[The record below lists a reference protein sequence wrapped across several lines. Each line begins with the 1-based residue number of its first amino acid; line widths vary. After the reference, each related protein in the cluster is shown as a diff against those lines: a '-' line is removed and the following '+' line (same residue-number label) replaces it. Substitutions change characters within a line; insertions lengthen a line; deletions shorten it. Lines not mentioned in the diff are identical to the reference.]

1 MTVTEPS
8 FGEAAVF
15 WVCAILSV
23 AGGLGLIL
31 SRRAVHSALWVAL
44 TMISLA
50 ILYLAN
56 SAPFLGMVQIIVYTG
71 AVMMLF
77 LFVLMVVGVDSSDSL
92 VETLRGQRVAGILL
106 AVGFGI
112 LIMWGIGSALSGVP
126 TVGLDAAN
134 AEYGGNV
141 EGIARLLFSEYLLA
155 FEVVAGVLITAALG
169 ALVLAH
175 RERWQPRR
183 TQRQISQDRIL
194 AGTHPAPLPA
204 PGVYARHNAV
214 DTPGLLPDGSVAEIS
229 VPGPLRARGDL
240 RPIDTAAI
248 AETKALAAGEAA
260 FGPVEHPV
268 ADDPGTSPGEPR

>member
-1 MTVTEPS
+1 MTEPS
-8 FGEAAVF
+8 TAEAVVF

-23 AGGLGLIL
+23 TGGIGLIL

-50 ILYLAN
+50 VLYLAN

-92 VETLRGQRVAGILL
+92 VETIRGQRWAGLLL

-112 LIMWGIGSALSGVP
+112 LIVFGIGNAM
-126 TVGLDAAN
+126 TEAQYYGLDVAN
-134 AEYGGNV
+134 DEYGGNV
-141 EGIARLLFSEYLLA
+141 QGLAHLLFSDYILA
-155 FEVVAGVLITAALG
+155 FEIVAALLITAAVG

-183 TQRQISQDRIL
+183 TQRQISEDRIR
-194 AGTHPAPLPA
+194 AGVHPAPLPA

-214 DTPGLLPDGSVAEIS
+214 DTPGLLPDGSISEIS

-240 RPIDTAAI
+240 RPVDTAAV
-248 AETKALAAGEAA
+248 AETAALASGEAA
-260 FGPVEHPV
+260 YGPDERPV
-268 ADDPGTSPGEPR
+268 ADDPGTSPGEPTR

>member
-1 MTVTEPS
+1 MITEPS
-8 FGEAAVF
+8 TAEAVTF
-15 WVCAILSV
+15 WVCAVLAV
-23 AGGLGLIL
+23 TGGIGLIL

-50 ILYLAN
+50 VLYIAN

-92 VETLRGQRVAGILL
+92 VETIRGQRWAAILL

-112 LIMWGIGSALSGVP
+112 LLIFGIGNAM
-126 TVGLDAAN
+126 TDTQTYGLDVAN
-134 AEYGGNV
+134 DEYGGNV
-141 EGIARLLFSEYLLA
+141 QGLAHLLFSDYILA
-155 FEVVAGVLITAALG
+155 FEIVAALLITAAVG

-183 TQRQISQDRIL
+183 TQRQISEDRIRS
-194 AGTHPAPLPA
+194 GTHPAPLPA

-214 DTPGLLPDGSVAEIS
+214 DTPGLLPDGSVSEIS

-240 RPIDTAAI
+240 RPVDTAAV
-248 AETKALAAGEAA
+248 AETAALSSGEAA
-260 FGPVEHPV
+260 YGPGDRTV
-268 ADDPGTSPGEPR
+268 ADDPGTSPGEPS

>member
-1 MTVTEPS
+1 MIVDSSTA
-8 FGEAAVF
+8 EAIVF

-23 AGGLGLIL
+23 TGGLGLIL

-50 ILYLAN
+50 VLYIAN

-92 VETLRGQRVAGILL
+92 VETIRGQRWAGLLL

-112 LIMWGIGSALSGVP
+112 LIVFGVGNAM
-126 TVGLDAAN
+126 TETQTYGLDPAN
-134 AEYGGNV
+134 SEYGGNV
-141 EGIARLLFSEYLLA
+141 QGLAHLLFSDYILA
-155 FEVVAGVLITAALG
+155 FEIVAALLITAAVG

-183 TQRQISQDRIL
+183 TQREISQERIRT
-194 AGTHPAPLPA
+194 GVHPAPLPA

-240 RPIDTAAI
+240 RPIDIAAVAETAA
-248 AETKALAAGEAA
+248 LASGEAA
-260 FGPVEHPV
+260 FGPEDRPV
-268 ADDPGTSPGEPR
+268 ADDPGTSPGEPAR